1 MANRT
6 DEHKKAGSRKDL
18 SNKKATSAKESSKR
32 LNTEGARQAM
42 PIKHNGS
49 EGGRGQGNFSNH

>member
-18 SNKKATSAKESSKR
+18 SNKKATSAKESGKR
-32 LNTEGARQAM
+32 LDMEGARQAM
-42 PIKHNGS
+42 PRKHEGS
-49 EGGRGQGNFSNH
+49 ESGRGRKF